1 MAAKLVLA
9 DPPPLTPTEL
19 RRFPFRIRTFP
30 FDVLQQNA
38 DLTVLETRDES
49 APASLDPNRV
59 E

>member
-19 RRFPFRIRTFP
+19 RRFPFRVRTFP

-38 DLTVLETRDES
+38 DLTVLETRDEPPPV
-49 APASLDPNRV
+49 ALDPNRD